1 MTQYKKIKEEIKLE
15 PREES
20 GYVRDFISGQKVR
33 ATPEEIEAVQIFTK
47 QLVEDYNYPKDYIQT
62 RPQFRVKVRPSDTK
76 KEYPVDIAVF
86 LNAKKQED
94 DIYII
99 VECKK
104 KNRKDGKTQLQDYL
118 RFSKA
123 FLGVWF
129 NGEERLFL
137 RKVEK
142 DGRIEFEEIPNI
154 PQYGQRVED
163 IGKFKRKDL
172 RPTHNLKAT
181 FKAIRNHLA
190 ANTVGATRDE
200 VLAQQ
205 LINLIFCKIYD
216 ERFTEPN
223 ETVTFRAGVDE
234 EAKEVKERILDLFD
248 KVKRKYKEVLDDND
262 IINLD
267 ANSISYVVGE
277 LQNYCLI
284 EAERDII
291 ADAFETFIGHAL
303 KGGQGQ
309 FFTPR
314 NVVKM
319 MVDIL
324 DPHDE
329 DLIID
334 PACGSGGF
342 LVEALRHVWRKLDA
356 EGEKY
361 HWNKNN
367 LQEEKME
374 VALNK
379 IRGIDK
385 DYFLSKVAKAYM
397 AILGDGKSGI
407 FNEDSLERPE
417 NWQDKTRLKVDMGK
431 FSVLLTNPPF
441 GSKIPVRGEDK
452 LKQFDLAHKWKRD
465 KKTGELEK
473 SKLKDK
479 EAPQILF
486 IERCLQLLKD
496 GGKMAIV
503 LPDGIYGNES
513 LGYIRNWLLK
523 QGRIMAIIDVPLETF
538 MPNTSTKTT
547 IMIFQKSSK
556 VKISENYSIFMAVIE
571 TCGHDRRGK
580 EIEEDEIS
588 LVSKEFKTWN
598 KNPKEYTSKESFFG
612 VNLFDFQKYDL
623 WTPKYL
629 FPRYIKPL
637 AELKQRGVN
646 TVKLGFLF
654 DFKKGVEIGS
664 ANYIDFLF
672 KKSTDI
678 PFIRTSDLVNYTIN
692 RTADL
697 YLDKELLKSINFEP
711 KEKDILFTKD
721 GKVGMLAFVSSN
733 ISFLISSGVVRLR
746 LKNKSILEVKE
757 KYSLSIT
764 PEFIFSLLLT
774 KEIGM
779 YQSLRRTVVATT
791 IPHLNL
797 ERLKDIEIPL
807 FSQDEINEITEK
819 VQEVVL
825 LDDKKINLIEKVK
838 DKISQKI

>member
-1 MTQYKKIKEEIKLE
+1 MTKETKD
-15 PREES
+15 
-20 GYVRDFISGQKVR
+20 GYIVDFISGQEVK
-33 ATPEEIEAVQIFTK
+33 ATPEEIEAVQVFAK
-47 QLVEDYNYPKDYIQT
+47 QLVEDYGYPKDHIQT

-86 LNAKKQED
+86 QNDNKQED

-104 KNRKDGKTQLQDYL
+104 KSRKDGKTQLQDYL

-129 NGEERLFL
+129 NGDERLFL

-163 IGKFKRKDL
+163 IGKFRRKDL
-172 RPTHNLKAT
+172 KPTHNLKAT

-190 ANTVGATRDE
+190 ANTIGATRDE

-205 LINLIFCKIYD
+205 LINLVFCKIYD

-223 ETVTFRAGVDE
+223 DIVTFRAGVDE
-234 EAKEVKERILDLFD
+234 EARDVKERILDLFD
-248 KVKRKYKEVLDDND
+248 KVKRKYKEVLDEND
-262 IINLD
+262 SITLD
-267 ANSISYVVGE
+267 ANSVAYVVGE

-284 EAERDII
+284 EAERDVI

-324 DPHDE
+324 DPDDE

-342 LVEALRHVWRKLDA
+342 LIEALRHVWRKLDA

-361 HWNKNN
+361 HWNSEN
-367 LQEEKME
+367 LKEEKME
-374 VALNK
+374 FALNR

-385 DYFLSKVAKAYM
+385 DYFLAKVAKAYM
-397 AILGDGKSGI
+397 AIVGDGKSGI
-407 FNEDSLERPE
+407 FCEDSLENPR
-417 NWQDKTRLKVDMGK
+417 NWDSKTKEKIHLGD

-441 GSKIPVRGEDK
+441 GSKIPVRGEEK
-452 LKQFDLAHKWKRD
+452 LKQFELGHKWKFN
-465 KKTGELEK
+465 KQTGQWERG
-473 SKLKDK
+473 KLKDK

-496 GGKMAIV
+496 GGRMAIV
-503 LPDGIYGNES
+503 LPDGIFGNES

-523 QGRIMAIIDVPLETF
+523 QGRIVAVIDVQLETF

-547 IMIFQKSSK
+547 IMIFQKLSEA
-556 VKISENYSIFMAVIE
+556 KIKKDYPVFMAVAE

-580 EIEEDEIS
+580 ETKDDDILKVADSFREW
-588 LVSKEFKTWN
+588 SK
-598 KNPKEYTSKESFFG
+598 KN
-612 VNLFDFQKYDL
+612 
-623 WTPKYL
+623 
-629 FPRYIKPL
+629 
-637 AELKQRGVN
+637 
-646 TVKLGFLF
+646 
-654 DFKKGVEIGS
+654 DFK
-664 ANYIDFLF
+664 F
-672 KKSTDI
+672 
-678 PFIRTSDLVNYTIN
+678 
-692 RTADL
+692 
-697 YLDKELLKSINFEP
+697 
-711 KEKDILFTKD
+711 
-721 GKVGMLAFVSSN
+721 
-733 ISFLISSGVVRLR
+733 
-746 LKNKSILEVKE
+746 
-757 KYSLSIT
+757 
-764 PEFIFSLLLT
+764 
-774 KEIGM
+774 
-779 YQSLRRTVVATT
+779 
-791 IPHLNL
+791 
-797 ERLKDIEIPL
+797 
-807 FSQDEINEITEK
+807 
-819 VQEVVL
+819 
-825 LDDKKINLIEKVK
+825 
-838 DKISQKI
+838 

>member
-1 MTQYKKIKEEIKLE
+1 MTKET
-15 PREES
+15 RD
-20 GYVRDFISGQKVR
+20 GYIIDFISGQEVKE
-33 ATPEEIEAVQIFTK
+33 TPEEIEAVQVFAR
-47 QLVEDYNYPKDYIQT
+47 QLVEDYGYPKDHIQT

-86 LNAKKQED
+86 PNDKKQED

-129 NGEERLFL
+129 NGDERLFL

-154 PQYGQRVED
+154 PQFGQRVED
-163 IGKFKRKDL
+163 IGKFRRKDL
-172 RPTHNLKAT
+172 KPTHNLKAT

-223 ETVTFRAGVDE
+223 DIVTFRAGVDE
-234 EAKEVKERILDLFD
+234 EAKDIKERILDLFD
-248 KVKRKYKEVLDDND
+248 KVKRKYKEVLDDSD
-262 IINLD
+262 TITLD
-267 ANSISYVVGE
+267 ANSVAYVVGE

-324 DPHDE
+324 DPDDE

-342 LVEALRHVWRKLDA
+342 LIEALRHVWRKLDA

-361 HWNKNN
+361 HWNKSN

-397 AILGDGKSGI
+397 AIIGDGKSGI
-407 FNEDSLERPE
+407 FCEDSLEVPN
-417 NWQDKTRLKVDMGK
+417 NWGTMTKTKIHLGD

-452 LKQFDLAHKWKRD
+452 LKQFELGHKWKQD
-465 KKTGELEK
+465 KKTGNWEK
-473 SKLKDK
+473 GKLKDK

-496 GGKMAIV
+496 GGRMAIV
-503 LPDGIYGNES
+503 LPDGIYGNNQ
-513 LGYIRNWLLK
+513 LGYIRK
-523 QGRIMAIIDVPLETF
+523 FIMKRARIVAVIDIPIETFQPNTGTKTSILILQKMSKLPSDYPVFMAIAE
-538 MPNTSTKTT
+538 S
-547 IMIFQKSSK
+547 
-556 VKISENYSIFMAVIE
+556 
-571 TCGHDRRGK
+571 CGHDRRG
-580 EIEEDEIS
+580 
-588 LVSKEFKTWN
+588 
-598 KNPKEYTSKESFFG
+598 NPKEDDDISKIADE
-612 VNLFDFQKYDL
+612 
-623 WTPKYL
+623 
-629 FPRYIKPL
+629 
-637 AELKQRGVN
+637 
-646 TVKLGFLF
+646 
-654 DFKKGVEIGS
+654 FKKW
-664 ANYIDFLF
+664 A
-672 KKSTDI
+672 
-678 PFIRTSDLVNYTIN
+678 
-692 RTADL
+692 
-697 YLDKELLKSINFEP
+697 KENK
-711 KEKDILFTKD
+711 FT
-721 GKVGMLAFVSSN
+721 F
-733 ISFLISSGVVRLR
+733 
-746 LKNKSILEVKE
+746 
-757 KYSLSIT
+757 
-764 PEFIFSLLLT
+764 
-774 KEIGM
+774 
-779 YQSLRRTVVATT
+779 
-791 IPHLNL
+791 
-797 ERLKDIEIPL
+797 
-807 FSQDEINEITEK
+807 
-819 VQEVVL
+819 
-825 LDDKKINLIEKVK
+825 
-838 DKISQKI
+838 

>member
-1 MTQYKKIKEEIKLE
+1 MTKET
-15 PREES
+15 RD
-20 GYVRDFISGQKVR
+20 GYIIDFISGQEVKE
-33 ATPEEIEAVQIFTK
+33 TPEEIEAVQVFAR
-47 QLVEDYNYPKDYIQT
+47 QLVEDYGYPKDHIQT

-86 LNAKKQED
+86 PNDKKQED

-129 NGEERLFL
+129 NGDERLFL

-154 PQYGQRVED
+154 PQFGQRVED
-163 IGKFKRKDL
+163 IGKFRRKDL
-172 RPTHNLKAT
+172 KPTHNLKAT

-190 ANTVGATRDE
+190 GNTVGATRDE

-223 ETVTFRAGVDE
+223 DIVTFRAGVDE
-234 EAKEVKERILDLFD
+234 DSKDVKERILDLFN

-262 IINLD
+262 TITLD
-267 ANSISYVVGE
+267 ANSVAYVVGE

-284 EAERDII
+284 EAERDVI

-324 DPHDE
+324 DPDYE

-342 LVEALRHVWRKLDA
+342 LIEALRHVWRKLDA

-361 HWNKNN
+361 HWNKSN

-397 AILGDGKSGI
+397 AIIGDGKSGI
-407 FNEDSLERPE
+407 FCEDSLEVPN
-417 NWQDKTRLKVDMGK
+417 NWGTMTKTKIHLGD

-452 LKQFDLAHKWKRD
+452 LKQFELGHKWKQD
-465 KKTGELEK
+465 KKTGNWEK
-473 SKLKDK
+473 GKLKDK

-496 GGKMAIV
+496 GGRMAIV
-503 LPDGIYGNES
+503 LPDGIYGNNQ
-513 LGYIRNWLLK
+513 LGYIRK
-523 QGRIMAIIDVPLETF
+523 FIMKRARIVAVIDIPIETFQPNTGTKTSILILQKMSKLPSDYPVFMAIAE
-538 MPNTSTKTT
+538 S
-547 IMIFQKSSK
+547 
-556 VKISENYSIFMAVIE
+556 
-571 TCGHDRRGK
+571 CGHDRRG
-580 EIEEDEIS
+580 
-588 LVSKEFKTWN
+588 
-598 KNPKEYTSKESFFG
+598 NPKEDDDISKIADE
-612 VNLFDFQKYDL
+612 
-623 WTPKYL
+623 
-629 FPRYIKPL
+629 
-637 AELKQRGVN
+637 
-646 TVKLGFLF
+646 
-654 DFKKGVEIGS
+654 FKKW
-664 ANYIDFLF
+664 A
-672 KKSTDI
+672 
-678 PFIRTSDLVNYTIN
+678 
-692 RTADL
+692 
-697 YLDKELLKSINFEP
+697 KENK
-711 KEKDILFTKD
+711 FT
-721 GKVGMLAFVSSN
+721 F
-733 ISFLISSGVVRLR
+733 
-746 LKNKSILEVKE
+746 
-757 KYSLSIT
+757 
-764 PEFIFSLLLT
+764 
-774 KEIGM
+774 
-779 YQSLRRTVVATT
+779 
-791 IPHLNL
+791 
-797 ERLKDIEIPL
+797 
-807 FSQDEINEITEK
+807 
-819 VQEVVL
+819 
-825 LDDKKINLIEKVK
+825 
-838 DKISQKI
+838 